1 MIMTTNTFWLAAA
14 LAALFVIRADVA
26 WGGADLHSELAR
38 ADLLSVQARDK
49 QKTGAYSESEHL
61 LREVLALR
69 TRHLPPADVQVGQA
83 MNDLGVALFH
93 QTRFNE
99 SESMYRQALASFGEE
114 RKSLADRI
122 GVLGNLATLF
132 REQRRFDE
140 AEKIYTEVFEIAK
153 DPSAVNELLLAALLN
168 DYGVLQKLKGN
179 TTGALQALE
188 RCAEIRER
196 KLPAGHPHLVSV
208 WTALADLHYTTRAFA
223 VSEQLFRKAVETC
236 DASLGKHNRVCAPAV
251 NGLALTLVV
260 RGMPEE
266 AERLFQRALTVFE
279 QTYGTE
285 HPRVAAVLNNMGTLA
300 ERRGDFKKGE
310 RYLQRAL
317 DVWIKVY
324 GPSHSDV
331 ASTYTNLASAY
342 LRKKQYQKA
351 EPLFHRALAIDEKI
365 FGFEHDRVA
374 VDLNNLAALYNEMK
388 RYNESDMYFARA
400 IAVYEKLPTA
410 FELSFAGLLSNFAAQ
425 RSNRKMYEESAAL
438 YKRAVAICERHP
450 GSETPLT
457 ASLWESYAQV
467 LRKLEEPAEAH
478 KAELA
483 AMRIRVQNTIA
494 NERLSS
500 GFARK

>member
-1 MIMTTNTFWLAAA
+1 MASSFWLVAA
-14 LAALFVIRADVA
+14 LAALFVIRADVV
-26 WGGADLHSELAR
+26 WGGVDKHSELAR
-38 ADLLSVQARDK
+38 ADLLSKQAGDK
-49 QKTGAYSESEHL
+49 QKGGAYAESERL
-61 LREVLALR
+61 LREALALR
-69 TRHLPPADVQVGQA
+69 TLHLPSRDVQVAQA

-93 QTRFNE
+93 QSRFSE
-99 SESMYRQALASFGEE
+99 AESMYRQALATFGDRETD
-114 RKSLADRI
+114 LADRV

-132 REQRRFDE
+132 REQRRFEE
-140 AEKIYTEVFEIAK
+140 AEKTYMEVFELVKNPAT
-153 DPSAVNELLLAALLN
+153 VNELLLATVMN

-179 TTGALQALE
+179 TAAALQALE

-196 KLPAGHPHLVSV
+196 KLPAGHPHLISI
-208 WTALADLHYTTRAFA
+208 WTSLADLQYSMREFA
-223 VSEQLFRKAVETC
+223 VSEKLFRKAVETC
-236 DASLGKHNRVCAPAV
+236 DASLGKQHRVCAPAV

-260 RGMPEE
+260 RGMPDE
-266 AERLFQRALTVFE
+266 AERLFQRALAIFE
-279 QTYGTE
+279 QTYGPE

-300 ERRGDFKKGE
+300 DRSGDFKKAE

-324 GPSHSDV
+324 GPAHSDV
-331 ASTYTNLASAY
+331 ASAYTNLASGY
-342 LRKKQYQKA
+342 LRKKRYQKA
-351 EPLFHRALAIDEKI
+351 EPLFHQALAIDEKI
-365 FGFEHDRVA
+365 FGPEHDKVA

-388 RYNESDMYFARA
+388 RFDESDMYFSRA
-400 IAVYEKLPTA
+400 VAIYEKLPPT
-410 FELSFAGLLSNFAAQ
+410 FDLSLAGLLSNFAAQ
-425 RSNRKMYEESAAL
+425 RSNRKMYEDAAAL
-438 YKRAVAICERHP
+438 YKRAVEICERHP

-494 NERLSS
+494 NERLST